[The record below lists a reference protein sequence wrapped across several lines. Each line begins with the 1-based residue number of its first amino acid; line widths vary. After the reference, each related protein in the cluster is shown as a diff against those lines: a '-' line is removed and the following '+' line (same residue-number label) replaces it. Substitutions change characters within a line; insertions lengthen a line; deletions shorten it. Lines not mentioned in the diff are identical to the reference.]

1 MKTATEQPWAKY
13 EIEHFELH
21 VGRVEVEARS
31 IGEAI
36 ARFIDG
42 QGAMYAGSEYLG
54 PCEEKGISL
63 KSHPELAE
71 QLQDFGVELDSIIPA
86 VRTIRKLPEDCDSA

>member
-1 MKTATEQPWAKY
+1 MKTAAEQPLAKY

-42 QGAMYAGSEYLG
+42 QGAMYDGSEYLG

-63 KSHPELAE
+63 ESHPELAK
-71 QLQDFGVELDSIIPA
+71 QLQDLGVDFDSIIPA
-86 VRTIRKLPEDCDSA
+86 IRTIKRVRQV